1 MSRKLD
7 LTIGWHKYTEF
18 MNSFSNPKYKLMLN
32 NMRHHLKYECLQDPE
47 IFNTIIPNPE
57 YKFYGSFNNAAL
69 NGMEEIK
76 DFYYN
81 LWNSNSSL
89 VELHID
95 HCSPGDWGVACD
107 GEWFQ
112 QIPGQ
117 TLYDQGNKDVNPKSF
132 YLSHAHLSWFFPFK
146 EIDEEMLL
154 VGEICYID
162 ELGSSLEELDKNNI
176 LTLEEAKKNWPTD

>member
-1 MSRKLD
+1 M
-7 LTIGWHKYTEF
+7 
-18 MNSFSNPKYKLMLN
+18 
-32 NMRHHLKYECLQDPE
+32 
-47 IFNTIIPNPE
+47 
-57 YKFYGSFNNAAL
+57 
-69 NGMEEIK
+69 
-76 DFYYN
+76 
-81 LWNSNSSL
+81 
-89 VELHID
+89 ELHID